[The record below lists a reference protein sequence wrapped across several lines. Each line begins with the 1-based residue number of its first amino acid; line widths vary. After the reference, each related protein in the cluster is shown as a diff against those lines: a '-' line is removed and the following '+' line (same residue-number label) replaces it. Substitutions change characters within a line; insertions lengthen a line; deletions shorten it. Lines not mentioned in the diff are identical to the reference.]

1 MNWVSRLKTRLPVM
15 TRTRRKPSGR
25 VLVAHWDRERVHY
38 VVTTPGAKRL
48 RSQDAGSVPLADQSG
63 PLTALAEHLRAREI
77 QVQHLIVL
85 LSRPEIDVLTLD
97 LPPSEVI
104 ELPALVQGEV
114 ERQLG
119 ESETPPIVDFC
130 ASTIARG
137 DIDKVGQQVLAFAMT
152 AASLETLRS
161 DAVQAGFR
169 LSAVSFRQM
178 CALSRMRRGASN
190 SSILSVSVQVYHGE
204 IEFAFCVGSQPLMLR
219 SVRISLDDMAPVA
232 EQLVQETDRC
242 LTLLPPETEELPKH
256 WFIDASSPA
265 ARQLAQALRNL
276 GQAQVHSV
284 QYATGD
290 EIDRPI
296 SAESQPETQ
305 SVSPENEDP
314 SSTPAS
320 PADADLPGAALAGAV
335 WDFAHDG
342 LLVNLADPKRSPPP
356 PSPWVRPAAWS
367 AAACAAFAILGT
379 VLLSDVWQLRD
390 QVQALEVQLTESKKL
405 EAKALEKSD
414 QVAVVEQWLSDQVN
428 WLGVLSEISQR
439 VPDGRNATIRRLS
452 ASAGAST
459 GVIDLSVQ
467 VLQPDDISELEERLR
482 SVKYSVSSKR
492 ISQSPESAEF
502 PWQFETRIDF
512 SIDKPDWS
520 RYGAAQPSKTESS
533 VFSNPDRTATET
545 VLSDRAEVNQLT
557 SANSPQETRVEETQK
572 ADEAS
577 PDAIIL
583 KNTQEFSV
591 PKPQQNG
598 AIIGGEQQGAGS

>member
-1 MNWVSRLKTRLPVM
+1 MPAM
-15 TRTRRKPSGR
+15 TRVRRKPSGR

-48 RSQDAGSVPLADQSG
+48 RSQDAGSVPLADQTG
-63 PLTALAEHLRAREI
+63 PLTALAENLRTREI

-97 LPPSEVI
+97 LPPSEAI

-137 DIDKVGQQVLAFAMT
+137 DNDKVGQQVLAFAMT

-178 CALSRMRRGASN
+178 CSLSRMRRGPSN

-265 ARQLAQALRNL
+265 ARQLAQALLNL

-290 EIDRPI
+290 ELDRPI
-296 SAESQPETQ
+296 TSESQLETQ
-305 SVSPENEDP
+305 SDSTKNEVS

-342 LLVNLADPKRSPPP
+342 LLVNLTDPKRSPPP
-356 PSPWVRPAAWS
+356 PSPWVRPTLWS
-367 AAACAAFAILGT
+367 AAACAAIAILGT

-390 QVQALEVQLTESKKL
+390 QIQSLEAQVAESKKL
-405 EAKALEKSD
+405 ESKVLEKSD
-414 QVAVVEQWLSDQVN
+414 QVAVVEQWLTDQVN

-439 VPDGRNATIRRLS
+439 VPNGRNATIRRLS

-459 GVIDLSVQ
+459 GVVDLSVQ

-520 RYGAAQPSKTESS
+520 RYGAAQPNQSESPK
-533 VFSNPDRTATET
+533 VIGPE
-545 VLSDRAEVNQLT
+545 
-557 SANSPQETRVEETQK
+557 NSQEG
-572 ADEAS
+572 
-577 PDAIIL
+577 
-583 KNTQEFSV
+583 SV
-591 PKPQQNG
+591 PKPQQDSAN
-598 AIIGGEQQGAGS
+598 IGGEQRGAAS